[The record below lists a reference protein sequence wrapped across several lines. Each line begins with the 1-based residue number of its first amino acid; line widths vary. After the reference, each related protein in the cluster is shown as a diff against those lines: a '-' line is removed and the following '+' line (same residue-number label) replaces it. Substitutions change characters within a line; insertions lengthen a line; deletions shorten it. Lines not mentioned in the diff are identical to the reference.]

1 MIFIKPIAI
10 TDSNLT
16 SSIPQPDAS
25 VGEVEWSAGTYF
37 LGDRVIKSSTNSVYE
52 VVADPSTT
60 DDPEVGVTKDPQT
73 WVYVSPTNR
82 FKMFDTANNT
92 QSEGDDIVVS
102 IVPDNLANS
111 VACFNVNCD
120 TITVKAYDVF
130 DNEIYSSNINMRSR
144 PFVDGWYNYYYSGF
158 EVTSRFV
165 LLDIPPVT
173 NGRIEITFSGTDAD
187 VGTCILGKQV
197 AMGDAQ
203 HGSSAELLD
212 FSDVQEDQ
220 FGNITYTGGFTA
232 RLINYD
238 IIVNRGSVDAVFT
251 EMKNLGKTPAVFVG
265 DQTAESNTLLVY
277 GFVRDF
283 NTTYTWPTKSQI
295 SLTVRG
301 LV

>member
-25 VGEVEWSAGTYF
+25 VGEVEWSAGTYN

-52 VVADPSTT
+52 VVADPNTT
-60 DDPEVGVTKDPQT
+60 DDPEVGVTNDPQT
-73 WVYVSPTNR
+73 WVYVSQTNR

-102 IVPDNLANS
+102 IVPNNLANS

-120 TITVKAYDVF
+120 SITVKAYDPL
-130 DNEIYSSNINMRSR
+130 DNEVYSSSIDMRDR

-158 EVTSRFV
+158 EVTTRFV
-165 LLDIPPVT
+165 LLDLPPVT

-197 AMGDAQ
+197 YMGEAQ
-203 HGSSAELLD
+203 HDSSAELLD

-220 FGNITYTGGFTA
+220 FGNITYTGGFSA

-238 IIVNRGSVDAVFT
+238 IIINRGSVDAVFR
-251 EMKNLGKTPAVFVG
+251 EFQRLGKSPAVFVG
-265 DQTAESNTLLVY
+265 DESMSSDTLLVY

-283 NTTYTWPTKSQI
+283 NTVYTWPTKSRI